1 MESKRQSKFAS
12 LLKET
17 MSTILMREGR
27 NFHPSNVLVSVTKAT
42 ITSDLSIAR
51 FYISVFNAEN
61 AQAIVDAL
69 SEHKFEFRR
78 TLGNQLNKM
87 RKIPNLEF
95 YLDDTLDYV
104 EKMEKVF
111 KDLKKDKSS

>member
-1 MESKRQSKFAS
+1 METKRQAKFAS

-17 MSTILMREGR
+17 MSSILMREGR
-27 NFHPSNVLVSVTKAT
+27 GLFPSNVLVSVTKAT

-51 FYISVFNAEN
+51 FYISVFNAE
-61 AQAIVDAL
+61 DAKDVVL
-69 SEHKFEFRR
+69 TLNKSKFEFRR
-78 TLGNQLNKM
+78 TLGNALNKM

-111 KDLKKDKSS
+111 KNLNDEKK

>member
-1 MESKRQSKFAS
+1 MESKRQNKFAS

-17 MSTILMREGR
+17 MSSILMKEGR
-27 NFHPSNVLVSVTKAT
+27 NLYASNVLVSVTKAT
-42 ITSDLSIAR
+42 ITPDLSIAR
-51 FYISVFNAEN
+51 FYISVFNSEN
-61 AQAIVDAL
+61 PQEVLLAL
-69 SEHKFEFRR
+69 NMNKFEFRR

-87 RKIPNLEF
+87 RKIPTLEF

-111 KDLKKDKSS
+111 KDIKKDEK

>member
-1 MESKRQSKFAS
+1 
-12 LLKET
+12 
-17 MSTILMREGR
+17 MREGR
-27 NFHPSNVLVSVTKAT
+27 NLYASNVLVSVTKAT
-42 ITSDLSIAR
+42 ITPDLSIAR

-61 AQAIVDAL
+61 PKEVVL
-69 SEHKFEFRR
+69 ELNKHKFEFRR

-87 RKIPNLEF
+87 RKIPTLEF

-111 KDLKKDKSS
+111 KEIKKEEE